1 MREEICLSSSRVN
14 TFPVGFWG
22 VLRRR
27 RRVRGENAAES
38 SSQSKCQEV
47 EEEGEEV
54 EEEGGRRGT
63 WTQVPPAI
71 WI

>member
-1 MREEICLSSSRVN
+1 M
-14 TFPVGFWG
+14 
-22 VLRRR
+22 
-27 RRVRGENAAES
+27 RGENAAES
-38 SSQSKCQEV
+38 SPQSRCQEV
-47 EEEGEEV
+47 EEEGEKEM